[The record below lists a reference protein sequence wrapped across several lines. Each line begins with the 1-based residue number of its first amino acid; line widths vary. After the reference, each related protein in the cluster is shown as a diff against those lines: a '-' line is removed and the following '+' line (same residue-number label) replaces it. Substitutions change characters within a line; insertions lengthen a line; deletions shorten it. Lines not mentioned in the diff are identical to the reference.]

1 MRILEERDNFSNRCQ
16 PVCRKALWMGAA
28 LGLALL
34 LSAPSARAVA
44 SFARQ
49 TNLPCSSCHTT
60 LPELTPLGRTF
71 KLNGYTMTGIQE
83 IESKGGPSK
92 AGLSLNTWLPLSAF
106 FQISNT
112 TTNKPQPGTQN
123 GSFEFPQAASLFLAG
138 AMSTHAGGFIQV
150 TYNAQADH
158 FSWDNTDI
166 RYANRTKVG
175 KKELIYGVTFNNNPT
190 LEDLWHSTPAW
201 GFPWVST
208 DVAPSPLAG
217 TLIDGGL
224 AQDVAGLGGYS
235 MWDNHLYGAFTL
247 YRSEHIGGPQPN
259 PGTNFGINI
268 RGVAPYWRV
277 AWQQSFGNNYLEVG
291 TYGMHVRSSPNAVV
305 GPTDTFTDAAADLQY
320 ERILPTQRNNLI
332 TVHST
337 YIHEHSDLTATLA
350 AGGAALAPHHLSTFR
365 ADGTYHFGNK
375 YAATLG
381 GFNTQGTDDAVLFA
395 QADVTGSANGRPKSD
410 GYIVNFSYWPVQ
422 NIQLAAQ
429 YTGYWKFN
437 GAGAN
442 YDGAGRNASGNNSL
456 YLMVWFIF

>member
-1 MRILEERDNFSNRCQ
+1 MLRAFQRTDTILHTRRQ
-16 PVCRKALWMGAA
+16 PCWLIVA
-28 LGLALL
+28 LGATLLAPVPK
-34 LSAPSARAVA
+34 AHAVA

-49 TNLPCSSCHTT
+49 TSLPCSSCHTT

-138 AMSTHAGGFIQV
+138 AMSQHAGGFIQV
-150 TYNAQADH
+150 TYNAQANH
-158 FSWDNTDI
+158 FAWDNTDI

-208 DVAPSPLAG
+208 DVAPRPLAK
-217 TLIDGGL
+217 TVVDGAL

-235 MWDNHLYGAFTL
+235 MWNNHLYGAVTA
-247 YRSEHIGGPQPN
+247 YRSEHVGGPQPN
-259 PGTNFGINI
+259 PGTGFGINI

-291 TYGMHVRSSPNAVV
+291 TYGIHVRSSPNTVV
-305 GPTDTFTDAAADLQY
+305 GPTDTYTDAAADLQY
-320 ERILPTQRNNLI
+320 ERILPTL
-332 TVHST
+332 
-337 YIHEHSDLTATLA
+337 
-350 AGGAALAPHHLSTFR
+350 
-365 ADGTYHFGNK
+365 
-375 YAATLG
+375 
-381 GFNTQGTDDAVLFA
+381 
-395 QADVTGSANGRPKSD
+395 
-410 GYIVNFSYWPVQ
+410 
-422 NIQLAAQ
+422 
-429 YTGYWKFN
+429 
-437 GAGAN
+437 
-442 YDGAGRNASGNNSL
+442 
-456 YLMVWFIF
+456 